1 MLKGKTIQSV
11 AEDLN
16 ACGIRNTAVLEKPK
30 TLVPRKVINVAT
42 GVDPI
47 TLEQLYQT
55 THSNVSN
62 MMKGKV
68 VIQDMSRMFEN
79 NLREEYYSK
88 TINSI
93 STAEQSVQMISENKN
108 IRYSVIELKEK
119 FPGYSNLYYV
129 ELFNL
134 LESTDFNLTQENLNS
149 NLQKFIN
156 LGNNV
161 QSQISKL
168 NHILDFIPKVSFKS
182 IKDDID
188 SKIGF
193 FTNAETYLQLFD
205 DFNQKTESLYN
216 TLSVELQNVK
226 NLNFEK
232 YNLVYLYFDFFKFI
246 SEELKHKNIASN
258 EFIGTSIIG
267 SRVISLNNSITVFNQ
282 FKTLIE
288 VELNSKELELN
299 NLKNYLDVLKPSL
312 FLLKQQS
319 FTSFREKFKSLIKDN

>member
-1 MLKGKTIQSV
+1 MLKGKTIQSI
-11 AEDLN
+11 ADDIN
-16 ACGIRNTAVLEKPK
+16 SYGIRNTVVSEAPK
-30 TLVPRKVINVAT
+30 TLVPRKVINAVTA
-42 GVDPI
+42 VDPI
-47 TLEQLYQT
+47 VLHQIHQKQQ
-55 THSNVSN
+55 SNVAN
-62 MMKGKV
+62 VMNGK
-68 VIQDMSRMFEN
+68 VIQDMSGMFTN
-79 NLREEYYSK
+79 NLKEEYYSK

-93 STAEQSVQMISENKN
+93 STTEQSVQIISENKN

-119 FPGYSNLYYV
+119 FPGYSNLYYA
-129 ELFNL
+129 ELFDL
-134 LESTDFNLTQENLNS
+134 LESTDFNLTQDNLYS

-232 YNLVYLYFDFFKFI
+232 YNLVYLYFEFFKFI
-246 SEELKHKNIASN
+246 SEELQHKNIASN

-319 FTSFREKFKSLIKDN
+319 FISFRDKFKSLIKDN